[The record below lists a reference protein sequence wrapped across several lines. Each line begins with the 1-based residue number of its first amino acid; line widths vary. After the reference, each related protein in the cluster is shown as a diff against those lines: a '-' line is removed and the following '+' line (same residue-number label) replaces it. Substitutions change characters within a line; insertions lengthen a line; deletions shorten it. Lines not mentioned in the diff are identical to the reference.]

1 VILGGRSPKVIPSP
15 RNHRFKN
22 GGILHSKVLKVYAA
36 IFFRKKKGVEGL
48 YRPRGER
55 GPPPRAPVNVGEVH
69 TVKIEG
75 RGKGGDGIARVQG
88 FVVFVPGTN
97 AGDEVKVRIKAL
109 RRRFAIAEV
118 VRE

>member
-1 VILGGRSPKVIPSP
+1 M
-15 RNHRFKN
+15 
-22 GGILHSKVLKVYAA
+22 
-36 IFFRKKKGVEGL
+36 

-55 GPPPRAPVNVGEVH
+55 GPPAPVNVGDTH

-88 FVVFVPGTN
+88 FVVFVPGAN
-97 AGDEVKVRIKAL
+97 VGDEVKVRINAV

>member
-1 VILGGRSPKVIPSP
+1 V
-15 RNHRFKN
+15 
-22 GGILHSKVLKVYAA
+22 
-36 IFFRKKKGVEGL
+36 

-55 GPPPRAPVNVGEVH
+55 GPPAPVNVGDTH

-88 FVVFVPGTN
+88 FVVFVPGAN
-97 AGDEVKVRIKAL
+97 VGDEVKVRINAV